1 MKQWR
6 LILRNLPF
14 SVDEGELIKYVGE
27 AAFVWDASI
36 PKDKSGKKKGFGFVS
51 FTCRAH
57 AATAMAH
64 VNSKVCICGHQL
76 PCLSRTLA

>member
-1 MKQWR
+1 MQVKQWR
-6 LILRNLPF
+6 LIIRNLPF

-27 AAFVWDASI
+27 AAFVWGASI

-57 AATAMAH
+57 AAKAMEH
-64 VNSKVCICGHQL
+64 VNATVRIC
-76 PCLSRTLA
+76 CR